1 MRDGSDASVPNTA
14 QRQIDQQWVRFGV
27 MGQVRPFRG
36 EGIAFSRGT
45 EVVLRTSRGLEWGTV
60 LTAPASLETA
70 ADGTILRPLS
80 PNDRLLI
87 QRIEKNKREA
97 IQACQQKLQTSAAE
111 ATLVDLELLFDG
123 KTLIFYFLGPLDK
136 TIERI
141 TAELAE
147 VFETKVQF
155 RRFTTNVLEGCGPD
169 CGTGAASG
177 GCSDCTSCAIATACG
192 KPQPQ

>member
-1 MRDGSDASVPNTA
+1 MPETH
-14 QRQIDQQWVRFGV
+14 QQLVRFGV

-36 EGIAFSRGT
+36 EGVAFSRGS
-45 EVVLRTSRGLEWGTV
+45 EVVIRTGRGLEWGTV
-60 LTAPASLETA
+60 LTAPAASESA

-80 PNDRLLI
+80 SNDRLLI
-87 QRIEKNKREA
+87 ERIEKNKLQA
-97 IQACQQKLQTSAAE
+97 INACEQKLRTSSTE

-123 KTLIFYFLGPLDK
+123 QTLIFYFLGQIDK

-155 RRFTTNVLEGCGPD
+155 RRFTTTVLEGCGPD
-169 CGTGAASG
+169 CGTASSNG
-177 GCSDCTSCAIATACG
+177 TCTNCTSCAIASACG
-192 KPQPQ
+192 KPSSS